1 MTSGGVDLHGAS
13 RASRAEVEQRLTE
26 VTSAPDADLE
36 ALGDELFSVVGL
48 LNAEIGVRRTL
59 VDTTRSVEMR
69 TGLVRAL
76 LAERVSAGTLR
87 LLEAAVALRWTRPSD
102 LVGTLER
109 CAVYATLDTAE
120 RAGVGED
127 VEDDLFR
134 FARVV
139 DGTPQ
144 LRNALADVSA
154 PVASRRAL
162 VTDLLAGSAAATR
175 KLVEEAVA
183 KAGSRSVEATI
194 ESYARMTADRRRQ
207 QVAHVVSA
215 VPLTDEQR
223 TRLAAALTRQYG
235 SEIHL
240 DLQVDPRVGGG
251 LRVQVGDE
259 VIDGT
264 IDSRMADARR
274 RLAG

>member
-1 MTSGGVDLHGAS
+1 MTDGVDLHGAS

-26 VTSAPDADLE
+26 ITSAPDTDLQ
-36 ALGDELFSVVGL
+36 ALGDELFAVVAL
-48 LNAEIGVRRTL
+48 LYAEIGVRRTL
-59 VDTTRSVEMR
+59 VDTTRSVDMR
-69 TGLVRAL
+69 TGLAGAL
-76 LAERVSAGTLR
+76 FGERVSAATLR
-87 LLEAAVALRWTRPSD
+87 LLETAVAQRWTRGSD
-102 LVGTLER
+102 LLGTLER
-109 CAVYATLDTAE
+109 SAVYATLDAAE
-120 RAGVGED
+120 RAGVAED
-127 VEDDLFR
+127 VEDELFR
-134 FARVV
+134 FARIV

-144 LRNALADVSA
+144 VRNALSDASA

-162 VTDLLAGSAAATR
+162 ATNLLENATAATR

-183 KAGSRSVEATI
+183 QAGARTVEATI
-194 ESYARMTADRRRQ
+194 ESYARMAADRRRQ
-207 QVAHVVSA
+207 LVAHVVSA
-215 VPLTDEQR
+215 VPLSDEQR

-240 DLQVDPRVGGG
+240 DLQVDPRVAGGVK
-251 LRVQVGDE
+251 VQIGDE